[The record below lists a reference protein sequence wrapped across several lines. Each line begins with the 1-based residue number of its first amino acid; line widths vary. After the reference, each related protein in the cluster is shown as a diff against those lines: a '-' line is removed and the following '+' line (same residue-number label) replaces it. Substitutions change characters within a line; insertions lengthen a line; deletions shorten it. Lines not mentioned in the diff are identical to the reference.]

1 MRRLGAAAVL
11 CAVPCALYVARAQTP
26 SRPSG
31 PNPDQRV
38 NVPDLTGTWV
48 LDKQKSDFGL
58 LPAPASDTAIYTRVG
73 NVYQIVEVNATDTG
87 SSHITYSWP
96 VGSGEASSD
105 LPDLEASMQTRVTL
119 HGDTAM
125 FVSQLKHSGR
135 AIEIESGR
143 EYLSPDGKVRTREYD
158 LQSLVNPDED
168 LQHVVAVFKR
178 Q

>member
-1 MRRLGAAAVL
+1 MRRLGAAAML
-11 CAVPCALYVARAQTP
+11 CAVSCALCVVSAQTP
-26 SRPSG
+26 TRPSG
-31 PNPDQRV
+31 PNPDQHV
-38 NVPDLTGTWV
+38 NVPDLSGTWV

-58 LPAPASDTAIYTRVG
+58 LPAPASDTSIYTRVG
-73 NVYQIVEVNATDTG
+73 NVYQIVEANATDTG

-105 LPDLEASMQTRVTL
+105 FPDLGASMQTRVTL

-125 FVSQLKHSGR
+125 FVSQLKRSGR

-168 LQHVVAVFKR
+168 LQHVVAVFRR

>member
-1 MRRLGAAAVL
+1 MRRIVVVASLWALPSVAWVAGAQLA
-11 CAVPCALYVARAQTP
+11 T
-26 SRPSG
+26 RPSG
-31 PNPDQRV
+31 PNLDQRASG
-38 NVPDLTGTWV
+38 PDLAGTWV

-58 LPAPASDTAIYTRVG
+58 LPTPTSDTSIYTRAG
-73 NVYQIVEVNATDTG
+73 SVYQIVEVNATDTG
-87 SSHITYSWP
+87 ASHITYSWP
-96 VGSGEASSD
+96 AGSGEATTD

-125 FVSQLKHSGR
+125 FVSQLKHAGK

-168 LQHVVAVFKR
+168 LQHVVAVFR
-178 Q
+178 RE